1 MINGPTVGKL
11 VLARVQSPSLVT
23 EIKLIGK
30 TDAKCFKISGAGYL
44 VTEVKLELHLF
55 NRDD

>member
-1 MINGPTVGKL
+1 MNGPTVGKL
-11 VLARVQSPSLVT
+11 VLARIQSPSLVT
-23 EIKLIGK
+23 EIKVIGK
-30 TDAKCFKISGAGYL
+30 PDAKCFEISGARYL